1 MLSFKDTFLTIK
13 KKKANLHRQHGT
25 EAEYI
30 IIVKNNL
37 PGSGGKTPSPT
48 GGQFMVYGEGS
59 LLTELLSTGLVF
71 DSRFVMMANEYNM
84 DTKDVN
90 LENDEE
96 P

>member
-1 MLSFKDTFLTIK
+1 
-13 KKKANLHRQHGT
+13 
-25 EAEYI
+25 
-30 IIVKNNL
+30 
-37 PGSGGKTPSPT
+37 
-48 GGQFMVYGEGS
+48 MVYGEGS
-59 LLTELLSTGLVF
+59 FLTELLSTGLVF

>member
-1 MLSFKDTFLTIK
+1 M
-13 KKKANLHRQHGT
+13 ANLHRQHGT

-48 GGQFMVYGEGS
+48 GGQFIVYGEGS
-59 LLTELLSTGLVF
+59 FLIELLSTGLVF
-71 DSRFVMMANEYNM
+71 DSRFVMMANKYNM

-90 LENDEE
+90 L
-96 P
+96 

>member
-1 MLSFKDTFLTIK
+1 M
-13 KKKANLHRQHGT
+13 ANLHRQHGT

-30 IIVKNNL
+30 IIVNNNL
-37 PGSGGKTPSPT
+37 PGSAGKTPSPT
-48 GGQFMVYGEGS
+48 GGQFMVYGEGT
-59 LLTELLSTGLVF
+59 LLTELLSTELVF
-71 DSRFVMMANEYNM
+71 DSRFVMMANEFNM